1 MMGISFWT
9 LRLVNGLS
17 LFPSGDPI
25 LLKWMRAWGPLP
37 LRGSQES
44 YPVYRTGAWVD
55 SSKDAVGTPGVSGW
69 GAKEKNRAESDP
81 TLGA

>member
-1 MMGISFWT
+1 MAC
-9 LRLVNGLS
+9 LS
-17 LFPSGDPI
+17 SPPGTQSSSSGCLPGA
-25 LLKWMRAWGPLP
+25 LLP
-37 LRGSQES
+37 LRESPES

-69 GAKEKNRAESDP
+69 GAEEKNRAESDP